1 MAKLVAIALLWFYC
15 GWYAG
20 AFLAFALGVSP
31 AIGPILGAAV
41 AVVVVSYVRRAILS
55 TKVRLSVLK
64 DESVSAATRQP
75 AVRS

>member
-20 AFLAFALGVSP
+20 AFLAYALGVSP

-41 AVVVVSYVRRAILS
+41 AAVVVSYVRRRISLEPP
-55 TKVRLSVLK
+55 SVPR
-64 DESVSAATRQP
+64 DESISAATRQP

>member
-41 AVVVVSYVRRAILS
+41 AAVVVSYVRRTILS
-55 TKVRLSVLK
+55 TKVRLSVPM